1 MITNMGAFAL
11 LTALQKNDKSALTF
25 CNLTGIKINKDS
37 RQIVDDLANTR
48 PSLRLFSNNDSW

>member
-1 MITNMGAFAL
+1 MGAFAL

-48 PSLRLFSNNDSW
+48 PSLRLFSNNDS